1 MSLLTEQQLEDI
13 MSNVHV
19 CDEDWFESLLRKWN
33 DRQSDFPEPK
43 WQTAPKN
50 AVVAQIRE
58 YWLDENDNV
67 IEFNVL
73 KQRVITKVED
83 GQ

>member
-19 CDEDWFESLLRKWN
+19 CNEDWFESLLRKWN

-43 WQTAPKN
+43 WQIAPKN